1 MQGGGQL
8 PGCWLAGAT
17 LAWLPLL
24 CSAVG
29 CAGSGAGVGLHR
41 PGRRASP
48 AALALSLTRACPAR
62 ACVRADPSFALKRRW
77 DDDVVFRWA
86 ALPQTLPPT
95 PTPGR
100 AGLPACLPYLTP
112 LPLPCPWRG
121 VACRV
126 QEPDAGRAQGHQAL
140 HQRHHTQRLPPPL
153 PGPIRALGGR
163 RAALQWRGS
172 AAAGWRGPCRAC
184 PCLCPQH
191 VAPWL
196 CFPLNMFRC
205 LLLFSAAALPER
217 FPSLWLLARACNPA
231 SSYMAMHNACGG
243 PTAGA
248 SYATAAHADS
258 G

>member
-1 MQGGGQL
+1 MRGMQGGGQL

-153 PGPIRALGGR
+153 PGPIRALGG
-163 RAALQWRGS
+163 AARG
-172 AAAGWRGPCRAC
+172 AAVAGLGCGWLAWPVPRMPVPVPTAC
-184 PCLCPQH
+184 GSLALLSSQH
-191 VAPWL
+191 VPLPAPVL
-196 CFPLNMFRC
+196 CRRPPRAIPVPLV
-205 LLLFSAAALPER
+205 
-217 FPSLWLLARACNPA
+217 AR
-231 SSYMAMHNACGG
+231 SRL
-243 PTAGA
+243 
-248 SYATAAHADS
+248 
-258 G
+258 